1 MSQMP
6 IYPQKT
12 ADKFDITASFNCQ
25 GWHEQQVLEWFRGID
40 DSVLPYLPAFRKAK
54 ITGRE
59 LLVID
64 DAQLYQI
71 GIRSAFAREKI
82 LSAVNLIAYYS
93 YDVRDE
99 NLQKLAMLISIDI
112 STLSDAIL
120 KASPVIDRFNNGSD
134 QLGGTKLTKV
144 LNSVLMSFS
153 LVYEHVK
160 RLVFWLDRAPFENQ
174 KEYVQIR
181 DRVTELI
188 MEMLDAVNPQN
199 RRFMPVSEVLQDR
212 GLKLQE
218 ICQHLLF
225 SSDPSILYTS
235 YFQLVYIRNTEL
247 KPTCGINFQS
257 VFNGVNLIT
266 SIDPDS
272 PAAKCKKLSAGD
284 EIIEINE
291 ETVVGWSYEN
301 VKERLKKACCIND
314 QKASDP
320 KLLVNRRPVDDTT
333 SSTLS
338 KSKTS
343 ETLIAGDDEENRH
356 KLELDFTLKI
366 QPDMFCSREGSRRSL
381 HRRRS
386 SSFSLTNATN
396 RNDPDRL
403 SMPVLKPSALIAS
416 RIIENDKRL
425 LYRRASV
432 WSDSPPASFVA
443 ANRKIQNGLESKA
456 LTHLLDCWTEP
467 KARPNGHLRL
477 VRASRIAKATTTKL
491 NEHDIVDE
499 DEEIGD
505 EPKVED
511 YSKVEIVMPVEAE
524 KLKLALPSILDADW
538 NAPVQ
543 EITGLRLFINK
554 RIHLESTSSVAPDS
568 PLSAAFNKITKFW
581 QTDTGSVSAISTSYT
596 SDKGDM
602 SMPSTPVS
610 KNALEKIAKEKSRQM
625 PILSVQN
632 GSHSRATT
640 ESPEPI
646 SSGLSSPRYC
656 TAKAKNHLAPLAEPE
671 FDDEE
676 GTAGF
681 APHEEISDNGDM
693 NIDKLSSVG
702 LQNYVRIPCHQL
714 TEKTFESWVRRQR
727 IESDPTYPKQKK
739 PSQWVKSWIV
749 LVNDR
754 VLLSYS
760 NQLARSA
767 DLALDI
773 VKCSFNTQPTDIKT
787 TKKFVFCLSSGRM
800 WYHFAPYH
808 QEEYIKWV
816 TKLSPNVHIIESS
829 PSSNSPPETIVNGS
843 QPSSSDDFTDL
854 PTPSSPSASN
864 TLPRTVF
871 NPSKFILRTTTR
883 KGSVTGYSK
892 STPAEI
898 FSSAAGSIEDIKIG
912 AKTYR

>member
-1 MSQMP
+1 MSQ
-6 IYPQKT
+6 IQFCQKP
-12 ADKFDITASFNCQ
+12 DKFDIITIPAFNCQ
-25 GWHEQQVLEWFRGID
+25 DWHEQQVLDWFKGID

-59 LLVID
+59 LLIID
-64 DAQLYQI
+64 DSQLFQY
-71 GIRSAFAREKI
+71 GIRSTFAREKI
-82 LSAVNLIAYYS
+82 LNAVNLLAYYS
-93 YDVRDE
+93 YNVRDE

-112 STLSDAIL
+112 STLIDAIL
-120 KASPVIDRFNNGSD
+120 KASPIIDRFNNGSD
-134 QLGGTKLTKV
+134 QL
-144 LNSVLMSFS
+144 
-153 LVYEHVK
+153 
-160 RLVFWLDRAPFENQ
+160 
-174 KEYVQIR
+174 
-181 DRVTELI
+181 
-188 MEMLDAVNPQN
+188 
-199 RRFMPVSEVLQDR
+199 
-212 GLKLQE
+212 
-218 ICQHLLF
+218 
-225 SSDPSILYTS
+225 DPSILYTS
-235 YFQLVYIRNTEL
+235 YFQFVYIRNTES

-284 EIIEINE
+284 EIIEIND
-291 ETVVGWSYEN
+291 ETVVGWNYQK
-301 VKERLKKACCIND
+301 VKEKLKSVNYRHD
-314 QKASDP
+314 QKASDS
-320 KLLVNRRPVDDTT
+320 KLLINRRPVDDTT

-343 ETLIAGDDEENRH
+343 DTLIAGDDEENRH

-386 SSFSLTNATN
+386 SSFSLTNGTN
-396 RNDPDRL
+396 RGDPDRL
-403 SMPVLKPSALIAS
+403 SMPVLKPSVLIAS
-416 RIIENDKRL
+416 KMIENDKRL

-477 VRASRIAKATTTKL
+477 VRASRVAKAIITKL
-491 NEHDIVDE
+491 NDNDVAEDNE
-499 DEEIGD
+499 DEEVGD
-505 EPKVED
+505 EPKTED
-511 YSKVEIVMPVEAE
+511 YSNIEIVMPVEAE
-524 KLKLALPSILDADW
+524 KLKLSSPSILDADW

-543 EITGLRLFINK
+543 EITGLKLTNK

-581 QTDTGSVSAISTSYT
+581 QNDNGSVSALSTSYT

-602 SMPSTPVS
+602 SIPSTPIS

-625 PILSVQN
+625 PIISIQN
-632 GSHSRATT
+632 GLNSRGSTV
-640 ESPEPI
+640 SPEPT

-676 GTAGF
+676 GIA
-681 APHEEISDNGDM
+681 AQASIEEISDNGDV
-693 NIDKLSSVG
+693 NINTLTSIG
-702 LQNYVRIPCHQL
+702 LQNYVRVPCHQI
-714 TEKTFESWVRRQR
+714 TGKTFESWVRRQR
-727 IESDPTYPKQKK
+727 IESDPIYPKQKK

-749 LVNDR
+749 LVDDR

-773 VKCSFNTQPTDIKT
+773 IKCSFNTQPVDIKT
-787 TKKFVFCLSSGRM
+787 TKKFVFCLSSGRT

-808 QEEYIKWV
+808 QEEYLRWV
-816 TKLSPNVHIIESS
+816 SKLSPNVQIIESS
-829 PSSNSPPETIVNGS
+829 PSSNSPPETIMNDS
-843 QPSSSDDFTDL
+843 QQSSSEDFTDI

-871 NPSKFILRTTTR
+871 NPSKFLLRTSTR
-883 KGSVTGYSK
+883 KGSITGYS
-892 STPAEI
+892 SNTPSEI
-898 FSSAAGSIEDIKIG
+898 LSHSSAAGSIDDIKG